1 MFGLLVGVWPF
12 LAVSLVL
19 LDWKWNVD
27 KSLVFISETLHL
39 RNAKLLINLGSID
52 LVKLGCFVTKVSNVS
67 S

>member
-1 MFGLLVGVWPF
+1 MTISHSIFSFTGLKV
-12 LAVSLVL
+12 
-19 LDWKWNVD
+19 KYRQ
-27 KSLVFISETLHL
+27 SLVFISETLHL